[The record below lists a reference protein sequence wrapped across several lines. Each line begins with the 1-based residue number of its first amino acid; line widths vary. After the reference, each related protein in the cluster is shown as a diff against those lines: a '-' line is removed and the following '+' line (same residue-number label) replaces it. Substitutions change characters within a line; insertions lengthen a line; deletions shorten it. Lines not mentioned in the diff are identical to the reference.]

1 MKKIKNLLIIVFLI
15 IFSSCESEEYELGE
29 LVNPSNLTVT
39 VELQGQ
45 DVDNPFG
52 DGSGVVTLSA
62 IASDAITYK
71 FVINEVEYLQPSGV
85 LTTQFSNIG
94 TNTYEVQVIASGTA
108 GLMTES
114 FINIEV
120 LYSYQPPADLV
131 QSLLI
136 GNWREMA
143 ESDGHIGVH
152 DAGSFHDGVNTF
164 PEWYSATPFQQSST
178 GMYDDRIV
186 FFEDGTAEFFTQGS
200 IFGNALAL
208 ENDFSG
214 SQGLTPNQYGE
225 HPYYPADDFIFSWNI
240 SEDEDGNLILNFTGN
255 GFTGNY
261 VGGNHEYIITYRN
274 SDSSELYLKTIGL
287 DTNAWYAKIT
297 NQE

>member
-152 DAGSFHDGVNTF
+152 DAGSFHDGGNTF
-164 PEWYSATPFQQSST
+164 IQDIGTGDLVIGATHLRLRGHTTAETYFLGTENGSVEL
-178 GMYDDRIV
+178 YH
-186 FFEDGTAEFFTQGS
+186 DGTKTFETISKGIQVGTSDTTSDSEIIIKSVATNGGKALLTMISDNAGDPGDGYQIRSLNGS
-200 IFGNALAL
+200 
-208 ENDFSG
+208 
-214 SQGLTPNQYGE
+214 LTIYS
-225 HPYYPADDFIFSWNI
+225 DDF
-240 SEDEDGNLILNFTGN
+240 
-255 GFTGNY
+255 
-261 VGGNHEYIITYRN
+261 
-274 SDSSELYLKTIGL
+274 
-287 DTNAWYAKIT
+287 
-297 NQE
+297 

>member
-1 MKKIKNLLIIVFLI
+1 MKTIKKLLIIFSII
-15 IFSSCESEEYELGE
+15 IFSSCEREEYELGT
-29 LVNPSNLTVT
+29 LVNPSNLTVSA
-39 VELQGQ
+39 ELQGQ
-45 DVDNPFG
+45 DADNPFG
-52 DGSGVVTLSA
+52 DGSGLVTLTA

-71 FVINEVEYLQPSGV
+71 FIINEVEFLEPSGV
-85 LTTQFSNIG
+85 FTRQFSNLG

-108 GLMTES
+108 GLTTES
-114 FINIEV
+114 VITVEV

-131 QSLLI
+131 ESLLT
-136 GNWREMA
+136 GNWRVMA
-143 ESDGHIGVH
+143 EADGHIGVH
-152 DAGSFHDGVNTF
+152 DAASFHDGVNTF
-164 PEWYSATPFQQSST
+164 PEWYSAPAFQQSNT

-208 ENDFSG
+208 ENDFTG
-214 SQGLTPNQYGE
+214 NQGLTPNQFGE
-225 HPYYPADDFIFSWNI
+225 HQFYPADDFSFSWSI
-240 SEDEDGNLILNFTGN
+240 SEGDDGYLHLNFTGN

-261 VGGNHEYIITYRN
+261 VGGNHQYVITYRN